1 MHYFSPSLFTMPR
14 RQRLQHLT
22 VYLMKDG
29 RTRSNV
35 LQSTSRL
42 RPFYVR
48 ALDQNHPSLFVKA
61 NSPNAPRWLDYIRPH
76 TDAQLSDV
84 RTASSGAVLL
94 FEARRRTFAVTFG
107 QGRHLLDHEAF
118 VKDFG
123 LRVVLNAVAPEQL
136 KSINARTID
145 EVPVHTRRDVSRDSS
160 LSAFGFDPSR
170 DLLRGVTGRPR
181 DPQLAGRLTGSDA
194 LALQSYV
201 KVPDLPMLGE
211 RLLELY
217 MSNEYRRLRVR

>member
-1 MHYFSPSLFTMPR
+1 MPR

-123 LRVVLNAVAPEQL
+123 LRGCSQCRCTRAAEEHQRQNHRRSTRPHSTRCQPRLFAVCIRIRPEPGPPAWGHWQASRSAAGRPL
-136 KSINARTID
+136 DRLRCTGAAIVCQGARLAHVGRATART
-145 EVPVHTRRDVSRDSS
+145 
-160 LSAFGFDPSR
+160 L
-170 DLLRGVTGRPR
+170 
-181 DPQLAGRLTGSDA
+181 
-194 LALQSYV
+194 YV
-201 KVPDLPMLGE
+201 
-211 RLLELY
+211 
-217 MSNEYRRLRVR
+217 